1 MRSEASPRGG
11 VRGHLVHGDHRRFR
25 RQRVDQHHQPGVE
38 HQRLA
43 DEAGGVTVE
52 AAFAI
57 AALVV
62 VLILCVSG
70 LTAVSMQV
78 RCVDAAREAA
88 RLAARGD
95 DGSASGA
102 AQGIAPD
109 GAAVQLRRDGEFVIA
124 RVTANSP
131 LLPGITIAAETVA
144 AAVHLGAGTGTAC
157 SQASTLARAMG
168 TAVTQCVVITVE
180 TRVALGR
187 IGVGP
192 ALATARAG
200 PVDSS

>member
-1 MRSEASPRGG
+1 MAGPTISVRSPSAAESATAVS
-11 VRGHLVHGDHRRFR
+11 H
-25 RQRVDQHHQPGVE
+25 QRSQRELTCNTSLIQQPSTLPNAQERVE

-43 DEAGGVTVE
+43 DGAGGVTVE

-62 VLILCVSG
+62 VLILCVAG

-78 RCVDAAREAA
+78 RCIDAAREAA

-109 GAAVQLRRDGEFVIA
+109 GAAVRLRRDGEFVIA

-131 LLPGITIAAETVA
+131 LLPGITIAAEAVA
-144 AAVHLGAGTGTAC
+144 AA
-157 SQASTLARAMG
+157 
-168 TAVTQCVVITVE
+168 E
-180 TRVALGR
+180 P
-187 IGVGP
+187 GP
-192 ALATARAG
+192 R
-200 PVDSS
+200 